1 MAAKI
6 TELRSRAI
14 ETARHPRTRKIAI
27 WLVAIVAAFGIIAGL
42 VAPPLLR
49 GKLASELSTKLHRQV
64 SIEQIRINPFAMSVT
79 VRGFLMKE
87 RQGSATAFSFDEL
100 YANLELA
107 SLFRWGPVLKEIR
120 LVKPYVNVV
129 RNEDRTYNFTDL
141 IDEFTKGPP
150 GPKGPPAPTPRF
162 ALNNIQVLDGKIDFD
177 DRPEQTKHAITSIK
191 IGVPFI
197 SSIPSQVEIKVQ
209 PAFYA
214 LVNGAPFQIDG
225 ETKPFKESRD
235 STIHL
240 DIDKLQIP
248 KYVEYSP
255 VDLNFKSNA
264 SITYCYWLKRPC
276 AGESSRR
283 SRWAS
288 RCTMPTVPATA
299 SWTPATAGNR
309 IESSPPITAGT
320 SPPAATSAVFARTA
334 ARVATRS

>member
-1 MAAKI
+1 M
-6 TELRSRAI
+6 
-14 ETARHPRTRKIAI
+14 
-27 WLVAIVAAFGIIAGL
+27 
-42 VAPPLLR
+42 APPLLR

-87 RQGSATAFSFDEL
+87 RQGSATAVSFDEL
-100 YANLELA
+100 YANLELT
-107 SLFRWGPVLKEIR
+107 SLFRWAPVLKEIR
-120 LVKPYVNVV
+120 LVKPYINVV
-129 RNEDRTYNFTDL
+129 RNEDRSYNFTDL

-150 GPKGPPAPTPRF
+150 EPKGPPGPTPRF

-177 DRPEQTKHAITSIK
+177 DRPEQTKHSITAIK

-225 ETKPFKESRD
+225 ETKPFEDSHE
-235 STIHL
+235 STIHI

-255 VDLNFKSNA
+255 VDLNFKVPSGQLNTKLTVTFRTSKDKPSVL
-264 SITYCYWLKRPC
+264 SISGDVGIKDLLLQEKTDAPLLKL
-276 AGESSRR
+276 
-283 SRWAS
+283 
-288 RCTMPTVPATA
+288 PALDVVIDD
-299 SWTPATAGNR
+299 R
-309 IESSPPITAGT
+309 
-320 SPPAATSAVFARTA
+320 
-334 ARVATRS
+334 